1 MKKKIA
7 ILYVMFLEKKN
18 KKKKRIGKKERK
30 KTSPT
35 NHRKADFKEF
45 SKKTSLIFVILN
57 KSSLVFLE

>member
-1 MKKKIA
+1 
-7 ILYVMFLEKKN
+7 MFLEKKN